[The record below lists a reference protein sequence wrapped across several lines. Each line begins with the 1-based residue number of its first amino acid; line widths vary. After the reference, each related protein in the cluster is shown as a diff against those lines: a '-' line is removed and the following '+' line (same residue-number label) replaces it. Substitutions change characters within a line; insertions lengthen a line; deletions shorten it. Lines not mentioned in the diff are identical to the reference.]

1 MKHDATF
8 TCGRVRSFENEFIHL
23 AEFRLRRMRTP
34 FHAHDRSALAVGI
47 AGNLEIEVG
56 RGPPT
61 VLAVG
66 SLFPMPA
73 GLDHREVA
81 RDRQARCLL
90 VACDLPAVDQLEPH
104 VLCTPT
110 VAILGELLLEALESD
125 DRLGLEAT
133 ACELVALAEL
143 DLARRSVRLDS
154 PPWVDRIAEYLDDSF
169 RRPPALARLAEEAG
183 VSREHLA
190 RVFRRTTG
198 LTVGQ
203 YVRKRRALESAAR
216 LRAGR
221 ADLSEVALACGFAD
235 QSHFTREFRRYFRTT
250 PRRYHLVVGSG

>member
-1 MKHDATF
+1 
-8 TCGRVRSFENEFIHL
+8 
-23 AEFRLRRMRTP
+23 MRTP
-34 FHAHDRSALAVGI
+34 LHAHDRPALAVGI
-47 AGNLEIEVG
+47 TGTLEIEVG
-56 RGPPT
+56 RGST
-61 VLAVG
+61 ALAVG
-66 SLFPMPA
+66 SLLPLPA

-81 RDRQARCLL
+81 RDRAARCLL
-90 VACDLPAVDQLEPH
+90 VSCDLPAVEQLEPH
-104 VLCTPT
+104 ALCTPT
-110 VAILGELLLEALESD
+110 VAVLGELLLEALESD
-125 DRLGLEAT
+125 DHLGLEAS

-143 DLARRSVRLDS
+143 DLARRSVRLES
-154 PPWVDRIAEYLDDSF
+154 PAWVNRVTEYLDDTF
-169 RRPPALARLAEEAG
+169 RRPPSLRMLADEAD

-235 QSHFTREFRRYFRTT
+235 QSHFTREFRRHFRTT
-250 PRRYHLVVGSG
+250 PRRYHLAMGSG